1 MAKRHSNLSA
11 ISVGLAISVLGL
23 AVLSAETVALLA
35 GLEIAPTVAVAM
47 TALGL
52 VLGLTGLWS
61 VRERVNRYLLNLER
75 LRSAILVNAS
85 RQTERSDALS
95 QVIQADAEVPD
106 ADLADLCDAIET
118 LTDSFASQGKVART
132 STSDPRMSTVLAAVD
147 QPICAITDDGLISMA
162 NTAAQELLGQDEMR
176 VGTTIFDVFLR
187 HDLMNVVAE
196 AHERGEAVDTEL
208 SALDDSVYRLRVLPL
223 PTELS
228 GAVLRFTAEP
238 GAHPIAH
245 RQLHVDLSLHDAP
258 PVAQAH
264 PETPLSELPAL
275 IYDSETTGL
284 DLQEARLLSMG
295 AVRVHGTTIYRGATL
310 DLLVNPEVK
319 ITARNTAIHGITNE
333 MVADA
338 PQFSAVSGQYE
349 ALSTGAVIIGH
360 SIGFDLAI
368 LRNELLRAGKDW
380 QTPLALD
387 TLQLLSAL
395 YPNEEKL
402 GLDAICERFGVEIH
416 GRHTALGDAL
426 VTAELWVRMIPLL
439 LDAGVTT
446 LAEARS
452 FAGQATSVISRQAEA
467 GWVETHGPLQ
477 AAE

>member
-11 ISVGLAISVLGL
+11 VSFGLAITVIGL
-23 AVLSAETVALLA
+23 VVLSAETAALLA
-35 GLEIAPTVAVAM
+35 GVTIEPTVAVVLTGA
-47 TALGL
+47 GL
-52 VLGLTGLWS
+52 MLGLTGLWS
-61 VRERVNRYLLNLER
+61 VRERISRYLVNLER
-75 LRSAILVNAS
+75 LRSAILINAS
-85 RQTERSDALS
+85 RQSERSDALS
-95 QVIQADAEVPD
+95 QLIQSEAEPPDAE
-106 ADLADLCDAIET
+106 LAELCEAIET
-118 LTDSFASQGKVART
+118 LTDSYASQGKVART

-162 NTAAQELLGQDEMR
+162 NTAALELLGPERMR

-187 HDLMNVVAE
+187 HDLMTVVAK

-208 SALDDSVYRLRVLPL
+208 SALNDAVYRLRVLPL

-245 RQLHVDLSLHDAP
+245 RHLDVDLTLHDAP
-258 PVAQAH
+258 PVSQAG
-264 PETPLSELPAL
+264 PDTPLSELPAL
-275 IYDSETTGL
+275 VYDSETTGL
-284 DLQEARLLSMG
+284 DLQDARLLSMG

-310 DLLVNPEVK
+310 DLLVNPDVK

-338 PQFSAVSGQYE
+338 PRFAAIADQYD
-349 ALSTGAVIIGH
+349 ALAAGTVIVGH

-368 LRNELLRAGKDW
+368 LRNEQLKAGKRW
-380 QTPLALD
+380 QPPLALD
-387 TLQLLSAL
+387 TLQLLAAL

-446 LAEARS
+446 LSEARS
-452 FAGQATSVISRQAEA
+452 FAGRATSVISRQAEA
-467 GWVETHGPLQ
+467 GWVATHGPLQ